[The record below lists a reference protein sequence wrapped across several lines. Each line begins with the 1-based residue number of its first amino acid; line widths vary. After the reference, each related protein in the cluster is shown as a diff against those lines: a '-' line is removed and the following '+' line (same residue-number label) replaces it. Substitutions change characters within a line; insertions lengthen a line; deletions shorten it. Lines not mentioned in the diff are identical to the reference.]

1 MSSNTHETDDIRIE
15 RIPAGYEGW
24 EELLDLILRSFDYM
38 NGAIDP
44 PSSAL
49 HLTPASLREK
59 AGGEVSFLAMDGSQK
74 LIGCVFLAERES
86 DFYLGKFAVD
96 PGQQGRGVGRRL
108 FDAAELYVRGAG
120 KSAIEL
126 QTRIELTGNHQT
138 FQRLG
143 FHEVGQTA
151 HQGYDRA
158 TSVTMRKELA

>member
-158 TSVTMRKELA
+158 TSVTMRKERA

>member
-120 KSAIEL
+120 KSA
-126 QTRIELTGNHQT
+126 
-138 FQRLG
+138 
-143 FHEVGQTA
+143 
-151 HQGYDRA
+151 DRA
-158 TSVTMRKELA
+158 SDPDRTDRKSPDVSAARVSRSRADRASRL

>member
-1 MSSNTHETDDIRIE
+1 MSSNTLETDGIRIE

-38 NGAIDP
+38 TGVIDP

-59 AGGEVSFLAMDGSQK
+59 AGGEVGFLAMGGSS
-74 LIGCVFLAERES
+74 LIGCVFLPERES

-120 KSAIEL
+120 KPVIEL